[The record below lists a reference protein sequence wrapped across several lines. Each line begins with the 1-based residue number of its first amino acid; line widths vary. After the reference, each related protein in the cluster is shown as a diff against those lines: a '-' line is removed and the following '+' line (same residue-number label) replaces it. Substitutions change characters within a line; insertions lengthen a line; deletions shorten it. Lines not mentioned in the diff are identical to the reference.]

1 MPRPSKARKFAVLN
15 PVILCVDDN
24 ATHLSLRQ
32 KVLEQNGY
40 LVIGVT
46 AADEALRA
54 LRERPVCAVI
64 ADHLL
69 RGTTGVELAKKMKKL
84 KPEVPII
91 LFSGSNPESLDGVD
105 VYINKGEPT
114 PKFLSIL
121 EDVIERFWS

>member
-1 MPRPSKARKFAVLN
+1 M
-15 PVILCVDDN
+15 
-24 ATHLSLRQ
+24 HLSLRQ
-32 KVLEQNGY
+32 KVLEQSGY

-46 AADEALRA
+46 TPDETLEALRT
-54 LRERPVCAVI
+54 EPVCVVI

-69 RGTTGVELAKKMKKL
+69 RGTTGVELAKNMKKL

-91 LFSGSNPESLDGVD
+91 LFSGSAPQTLDGVD

-114 PKFLSIL
+114 DKFLSIL